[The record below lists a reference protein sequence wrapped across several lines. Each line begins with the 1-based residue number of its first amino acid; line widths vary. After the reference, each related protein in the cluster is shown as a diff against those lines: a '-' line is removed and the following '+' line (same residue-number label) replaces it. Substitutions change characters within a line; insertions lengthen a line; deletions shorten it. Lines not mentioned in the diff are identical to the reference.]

1 MIATVAFKIKN
12 LSTML
17 TSKRLV
23 FYSFVIHTVE
33 PFKIFM
39 FLFMLYHLKWL
50 PIVDSNHASRINS
63 PLPSP
68 RLLMGNVS
76 TTKFGGPY
84 RGRTGDYALQG
95 HCVPNYT
102 NSPNYTWRPA
112 RESNPGPQFW
122 RLICYRNTCE
132 TF

>member
-1 MIATVAFKIKN
+1 
-12 LSTML
+12 
-17 TSKRLV
+17 
-23 FYSFVIHTVE
+23 
-33 PFKIFM
+33 M

-63 PLPSP
+63 PPPSP

-76 TTKFGGPY
+76 TYSKFGGPY

-102 NSPNYTWRPA
+102 NSPNYLASRQGVEPRP
-112 RESNPGPQFW
+112 SV
-122 RLICYRNTCE
+122 LE
-132 TF
+132 TDMLP